1 MLENRDK
8 GWFVNNSFHL
18 HYLLISEDMVKDS
31 VSGNMLLVLFL
42 DDIEKNDMYFYM

>member
-8 GWFVNNSFHL
+8 GWFVNNFF
-18 HYLLISEDMVKDS
+18 YLYYLFISEDMVKDS
-31 VSGNMLLVLFL
+31 VFGNMLLVLFL